1 MNKLKYIWIVAAMI
15 VALSACTISYKLNGA
30 AIDYS
35 IYKTINVGQFP
46 IRAAMVYAP
55 LQPMFENKL
64 TDTYTKQ
71 TRLRIVD
78 SSNTDLS
85 VEGEITGYSLT
96 PAGGDRGR
104 IRIKDKTDNIGA
116 REIHRPQAAE
126 ELNRPVVLGVSRLRL
141 F

>member
-46 IRAAMVYAP
+46 IRAAMVRHIHQA
-55 LQPMFENKL
+55 
-64 TDTYTKQ
+64 DTTADCRQLKHRSERRGRDY
-71 TRLRIVD
+71 RL
-78 SSNTDLS
+78 LAH
-85 VEGEITGYSLT
+85 